1 VKKTKNITI
10 SQISLAVLAVA
21 LLVFGALNGEAGDVF
36 IKAINICMECIGL
49 G

>member
-1 VKKTKNITI
+1 MMKRSARVIALIT
-10 SQISLAVLAVA
+10 AVL
-21 LLVFGALNGEAGDVF
+21 LIVFGILRGEVEAVF